1 MTHDYE
7 TINKGLLLA
16 RMPIHVFELMFALQF
31 IVNIKDKR
39 ERSLNNVIQV
49 PQNSK

>member
-16 RMPIHVFELMFALQF
+16 RMPIHAFELMFALQL
-31 IVNIKDKR
+31 
-39 ERSLNNVIQV
+39 S
-49 PQNSK
+49 